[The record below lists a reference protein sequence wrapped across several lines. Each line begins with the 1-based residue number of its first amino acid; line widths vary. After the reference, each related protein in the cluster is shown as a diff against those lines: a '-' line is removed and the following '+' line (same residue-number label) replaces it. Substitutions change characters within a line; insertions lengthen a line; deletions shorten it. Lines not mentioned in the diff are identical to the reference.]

1 MYRICFIL
9 CISTLF
15 TSFILVAANDLDSII
30 KPDIVKV
37 FDGDTIL
44 IRLKEGVVPVRL
56 TGIDC
61 SETKMNSHIYYQKND
76 SNTFEQIFKEGNLAK
91 DKLEEL
97 VIGKDVYLELT
108 GIDRKYGRFVGI
120 LYSSDWVN
128 INKLML
134 RNGVCKKYI
143 HEKFSSNLI
152 KHNKF

>member
-1 MYRICFIL
+1 MSKIIKIIISLWFINL
-9 CISTLF
+9 FSISCHSKDINST
-15 TSFILVAANDLDSII
+15 I

-91 DKLEEL
+91 DKLEKL

-143 HEKFSSNLI
+143 YKKSTI
-152 KHNKF
+152 K

>member
-1 MYRICFIL
+1 MKFIQKTIL
-9 CISTLF
+9 SI
-15 TSFILVAANDLDSII
+15 FIALSITTQIYAINIDSII

-44 IRLKEGVVPVRL
+44 IKLKEGVVPVRL

-91 DKLEEL
+91 DKLEKL

-143 HEKFSSNLI
+143 YKKSTI
-152 KHNKF
+152 K

>member
-1 MYRICFIL
+1 MYIL
-9 CISTLF
+9 KKNTFYYFLVILSFLF
-15 TSFILVAANDLDSII
+15 LCEKSNAKELNSII
-30 KPDIVKV
+30 KPNIVKV

-120 LYSSDWVN
+120 LYSSDWVD
-128 INKLML
+128 INDLMIK
-134 RNGVCKKYI
+134 NGICKKYVY
-143 HEKFSSNLI
+143 KKPATNF
-152 KHNKF
+152 K